1 MMAFSACRRS
11 LLKVVARVPSFAAT
25 PSSLTTT
32 TPVLRVTALRFF
44 STEGDVAKG
53 KVKFFSDKGYGF
65 IEPEDGSDDLF
76 VHFSEINSE
85 GFKSLNEGE
94 SVTYTKSF
102 NEDKQKWAAVDVTG
116 AGDGIRSQRGGGGGG
131 GYNDRGG
138 GGGGFGRGGGGGFG
152 GGGDRY

>member
-11 LLKVVARVPSFAAT
+11 LLKVVTRQSFAAT
-25 PSSLTTT
+25 TPV
-32 TPVLRVTALRFF
+32 TPVLPVNAFRFF
-44 STEGDVAKG
+44 STEDVSKG

-94 SVTYTKSF
+94 TVTFTKSF
-102 NEDKQKWAAVDVTG
+102 NEDKGKWAAVDVTG
-116 AGDGIRSQRGGGGGG
+116 AGDGIRSQRGGG
-131 GYNDRGG
+131 YNDR
-138 GGGGFGRGGGGGFG
+138 GGGFG